1 VFALTDHDTTNG
13 LDEAQQEANN
23 QQIKLIHGVEISTM
37 WSNMT
42 LHIIGLN
49 IDKDNPTLQAG
60 LSHARR

>member
-1 VFALTDHDTTNG
+1 LTDHDTTNG
-13 LDEAQQEANN
+13 LDEAQQEANS

-49 IDKDNPTLQAG
+49 NYTG
-60 LSHARR
+60 TSTVNV